1 MLLIQITQKGKK
13 LKILRCKDFKIRN
26 LGECCDLYVQCD
38 TLLLVDVFENF
49 RNMCIEICEIYRAR
63 FLTAPGLASQ
73 EALKKTI
80 VKLDLLINI
89 DMLLIVQKD
98 VKCRICHAIYRF
110 AKAKNKY
117 MKNYDK
123 NKE

>member
-1 MLLIQITQKGKK
+1 MH
-13 LKILRCKDFKIRN
+13 
-26 LGECCDLYVQCD
+26 VQCD

-73 EALKKTI
+73 SAFKKTI
-80 VKLDLLINI
+80 VKLDLLINT
-89 DMLLIVQKD
+89 DMLLIVEKD
-98 VKCRICHAIYRF
+98 VRCRICHAIYRF